1 MSKYNNYGNVGAMG
15 DYASANGVYFGSER
29 SSLNITKENIEVL
42 KEFSDKLA
50 MYKSED
56 VKPSQMRNAS
66 SIIDEI
72 IENSDDG
79 NESAKIEAIS
89 KWKKF
94 TKECVPAVMSAIRL
108 VSEGIKNIND
118 IKELLG
124 I

>member
-15 DYASANGVYFGSER
+15 DYANANGVYFGSER

-56 VKPSQMRNAS
+56 VKPSQMRSAS

-72 IENSDDG
+72 IENSDDD

-94 TKECVPAVMSAIRL
+94 TKECVPSVMSAIRL